1 MSNVE
6 NTEAKKTRQKAVKN
20 VLLEIL
26 DENGQPMK
34 ISADRVKV
42 LCEFTK
48 MSDELFDLINQH
60 PNYIRLKF

>member
-1 MSNVE
+1 MSDVE
-6 NTEAKKTRQKAVKN
+6 NTEVKKTRQKAVKN

-34 ISADRVKV
+34 ITADRVKV